1 MRHSKSHQ
9 TRVAT
14 VSRSKM
20 ELENG
25 TLQLCTIL
33 YVFLCALLSITRSLS
48 AAFPARRAMKRASRQ
63 ILTAFSPPI
72 NLTLSSTVYW
82 RTAHGVR
89 SARIL
94 SAVAMCVVLFR
105 PWETRRATLLGPREL
120 CGR

>member
-1 MRHSKSHQ
+1 MRHNKVTSN
-9 TRVAT
+9 TRRH
-14 VSRSKM
+14 SQQI
-20 ELENG
+20 ENG
-25 TLQLCTIL
+25 TLQLCTLL

-72 NLTLSSTVYW
+72 NRTLSSTVYW

-94 SAVAMCVVLFR
+94 SAVAMCVCVWCSSDRGR
-105 PWETRRATLLGPREL
+105 PDGPR
-120 CGR
+120 C